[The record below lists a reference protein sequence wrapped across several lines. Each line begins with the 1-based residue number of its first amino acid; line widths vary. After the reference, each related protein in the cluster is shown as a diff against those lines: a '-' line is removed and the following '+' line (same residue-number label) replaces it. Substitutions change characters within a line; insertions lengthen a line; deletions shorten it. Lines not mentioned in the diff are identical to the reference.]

1 MVITVEI
8 YKEIRRLRLSGLSQR
23 KIADKLGISRNTV
36 RKYWDGE
43 QVPWGRKPYS
53 RTANVMTEDFT
64 DFILKCLR
72 EDEECRTKKQR
83 HTARR
88 IYDRLTAEYGFTGS
102 ESSVRRLVKELRTKL
117 PEAYLP
123 LVFPAGD
130 AMQIDWGEATVYLNG
145 EKTVVNL
152 FCARLCYSDTPFVRA
167 YRRQNEESF
176 MEAIVRS
183 MEYFGGVPR
192 RVIFDNAKF
201 AVKDGFGA
209 HAKSRQDIPHRRHTT
224 DLTPYSAIPPPGMRR
239 DWWKVLLDTS
249 AAIPAYRFRE

>member
-36 RKYWDGE
+36 KKYWDGE
-43 QVPWGRKPYS
+43 KVPWERKPYS
-53 RTANVMTEDFT
+53 RTANVMTEDVK

-72 EDEECRTKKQR
+72 EDEACRSKKQH
-83 HTARR
+83 HTSRR

-117 PEAYLP
+117 PEAYVP
-123 LVFPAGD
+123 LVFPVGD

-167 YRRQNEESF
+167 YRRQNEKVFWKQLCALWNISEVYRDVSSLITPKLPSRTDSVL
-176 MEAIVRS
+176 MQK
-183 MEYFGGVPR
+183 
-192 RVIFDNAKF
+192 N
-201 AVKDGFGA
+201 
-209 HAKSRQDIPHRRHTT
+209 RQDIPHCRHTT

-239 DWWKVLLDTS
+239 DWWKVLSDTS